1 MFMSKKIF
9 FYKNMFDNFSY
20 YLKPVWTI
28 FEYLL
33 LFPYVWLIYLFLLDP
48 RLRRA
53 ETVFPSTAL
62 FSGLRLYA
70 LLSER

>member
-48 RLRRA
+48 
-53 ETVFPSTAL
+53 
-62 FSGLRLYA
+62 
-70 LLSER
+70 